1 MKEFKASSWSI
12 DNKTTIYVLT
22 AILALVG
29 FMTYQSL
36 PKEQFPEV
44 VFPQIYVSTVYQ
56 GASPTDIENAVTKH
70 IEKQVKAISGV
81 KKITS
86 KSEQNV
92 SVVIVE
98 FNTDE
103 EISEAKIKVKDAVDK
118 AKTDLPKNDNLKEP
132 QIVEVDVSQMPI
144 MNINISG
151 DYDLDKLKKYAEDI
165 QDRVESM
172 KEITRVDIIGALD
185 REFQINVDRF
195 KMDNTKVTF
204 YDVMSA
210 VGAENISSA
219 GGEILVGNVRRS
231 LQVKGEFKSV
241 ADIENLVIRSGSGA
255 VVYLKDIAEVKDA
268 HKEKETFARLDFKNV
283 ITLSVVKRSGENLIE
298 ASDKIRGIMKD
309 MQETKLP
316 KDLKVVITGD
326 QSKETRTTLHD
337 LINTI
342 IIGFIL
348 VTLILMFFMGTTNA
362 IFVAMSV
369 PLSMCIAFLFLDGM
383 DFTLN
388 MIVLFAFLLAL
399 GIVVDDAIVVIE
411 NTHRIYDNGKVP
423 IIQAAKQACG
433 EVFVP
438 VLSGTMTTLAP
449 FIPLA
454 FWKGVIGE
462 FMFYLPI
469 TLIITLLASL
479 FVAYIINPI
488 FAVDFMKPHDEEH
501 DRQARSVNKGFWV
514 TTVIFAITALL
525 GYAMGGAGLG
535 NFVITMY
542 VLYCINRFVMQRVI
556 KDFQENKWPRFQN
569 AYASVLTWALKH
581 PYIVFSSTIFLLFFS
596 VFLVTVRAPKV
607 VFFPQSDPNFIFT
620 TIVLPIGTD
629 QKYTDSITQI
639 VEKRVY
645 ETVNKGYKD
654 GNPIVESV
662 IANVGKGAS
671 DQNEFEF
678 GNTPNKGKITV
689 AFVEFAK
696 RNGQST
702 AAYLDKIREAVKG
715 IPGAKI
721 TVNQEQGGPPVG
733 KPINIEITGDR
744 FEELIAT
751 SEEVIKYLNNSGI
764 GGIEELKTD
773 LVKNKPEILIE
784 IDREK
789 ANAQGI
795 STKTITDNLFIALYG
810 VEASK
815 FRDAN
820 DEYPIQVRYKYEQ
833 RHDVEALLNMNIVYR
848 DMNMGGALRQVPL
861 SSLAKIKY
869 SDTYGGINRKNQ
881 KRMITV
887 YSNILSDYNANEVVA
902 EIQQV
907 LNNYDA
913 PEGVLMKMTGEQED
927 QAETSA
933 FLGWAVSVAF
943 FLIFGILVLQFNSI
957 SKPFI
962 ILTEILFSVIGVLL
976 GFAIF
981 KMDISIIM
989 TGIGIIALT
998 GIVVRNGILLVE
1010 FTDHLKEKGM
1020 DTVSAIIEAGRT
1032 RMTPVLLTA
1041 SATMLGLIPLAVGLN
1056 IDFVTL
1062 FTEGNPH
1069 IFFGGDSV
1077 AFWGPLSWTMIFG
1090 LAFAT
1095 FLTLVLVPVLYELV
1109 DSIKARHEGL
1119 IKDYKIMMAFALPV
1133 TLVYFIVFA
1142 IAPKFFKKLMPEF
1155 YPTKIDTHKIVE

>member
-1 MKEFKASSWSI
+1 MKEFKVSSWSI
-12 DNKTTIYVLT
+12 DNKTTIYIVT

-29 FMTYQSL
+29 FLTYQSL

-44 VFPQIYVSTVYQ
+44 VFPQIYVTTVYQ

-70 IEKQVKAISGV
+70 IEKQVKGISGV

-92 SVVIVE
+92 SIVIVE

-103 EISEAKIKVKDAVDK
+103 KIPEAKVKVKDAVDK
-118 AKTDLPKNDNLKEP
+118 AKTDLPKNTNLKEP
-132 QIVEVDVSQMPI
+132 QILEVDVSQIPI

-151 DYDLDKLKKYAEDI
+151 DYDLDRLKKYAEDI
-165 QDRVESM
+165 QDQIESM
-172 KEITRVDIIGALD
+172 KEITRVDLIGALD
-185 REFQINVDRF
+185 REFQINLDRF
-195 KMDNTKVTF
+195 KMEDTKVTF

-210 VGAENISSA
+210 VGSENVSAA
-219 GGEILVGNVRRS
+219 GGEVIVGSVRRS

-241 ADIENLVIRSGSGA
+241 EDIKNLVIRSGSGA
-255 VVYLKDIAEVKDA
+255 TVYLKDIADVIDG
-268 HKEKETFARLDFKNV
+268 HKEKETFARLDHKNV
-283 ITLSVVKRSGENLIE
+283 ITLSVVKRGGENLIE
-298 ASDKIRGIMKD
+298 ASDKIQSMVKE
-309 MQETKLP
+309 MQKNKLP
-316 KDLKVVITGD
+316 KDLKIVITGD

-348 VTLILMFFMGTTNA
+348 VTIILMFFMGTTNA

-369 PLSMCIAFLFLDGM
+369 PLSMCMAFIFLDTM

-399 GIVVDDAIVVIE
+399 GIVVDDAIVVVE

-438 VLSGTMTTLAP
+438 VLSGTVTTLAP

-469 TLIITLLASL
+469 TLIVTLVASL
-479 FVAYIINPI
+479 IVAYVINPV

-514 TTVIFAITALL
+514 TTVIFAIATIL
-525 GYAMGGAGLG
+525 GYIIGVGLG
-535 NFVITMY
+535 NFIITMY
-542 VLYCINRFVMQRVI
+542 VLYCLNRFVMQRVI
-556 KDFQENKWPRFQN
+556 KDFQENKWPKFQN
-569 AYASVLTWALKH
+569 AYANLLKWALKK
-581 PYIVFSSTIFLLFFS
+581 PYLIFGGTFALLILSIVLVS
-596 VFLVTVRAPKV
+596 VRSPKV
-607 VFFPQSDPNFIFT
+607 VFFPQSEPNFIFT
-620 TIVLPIGTD
+620 NIVLPIGTD
-629 QKYTDSITQI
+629 QNYTDSITQI
-639 VEKRVY
+639 VEKRVF
-645 ETVNKGYKD
+645 ETVNKDFPD

-662 IANVGKGAS
+662 IANVGKGAG
-671 DQNEFEF
+671 DQNEFDYAI
-678 GNTPNKGKITV
+678 TPHKGKITV

-696 RNGQST
+696 RKGQST
-702 AAYLDKIREAVKG
+702 TEYLAKIREAVKG
-715 IPGAKI
+715 IPGAQI

-744 FEELIAT
+744 FDELIAA
-751 SEEVIKYLNNSGI
+751 SEEVIKYLNDSGI
-764 GGIEELKTD
+764 EGIEELKTD
-773 LVKNKPEILIE
+773 LVKNKPEVLIE

-795 STKTITDNLFIALYG
+795 STKTISDNLFIALYG
-810 VEASK
+810 IEASK

-820 DEYPIQVRYKYEQ
+820 DEYPIQVRYKYAH
-833 RHDVEALLNMNIVYR
+833 RNDVEALMNMSIVYR
-848 DMNMGGALRQVPL
+848 DMNLGGALRQVPL
-861 SSLAKIKY
+861 SSVARVRY
-869 SDTYGGINRKNQ
+869 TDTYGGINRKNQ
-881 KRMITV
+881 KRMVTV
-887 YSNILSDYNANEVVA
+887 YSNILTGYNGNEVVG
-902 EIQQV
+902 EIQKV
-907 LNNYDA
+907 LNDYDA
-913 PEGVLMKMTGEQED
+913 PEGIMMKMTGEQED

-933 FLGWAVSVAF
+933 FLGWAAMVAF
-943 FLIFGILVLQFNSI
+943 CLIFGVLVLQFNSI

-981 KMDISIIM
+981 GMDISIMM
-989 TGIGIIALT
+989 TGVGVIALT

-1010 FTDHLKEKGM
+1010 FTDHLKAHGLT
-1020 DTVSAIIEAGRT
+1020 TVEAIIEAGRT

-1041 SATMLGLIPLAVGLN
+1041 SATILGLIPLAVGLN

-1077 AFWGPLSWTMIFG
+1077 AFWGPLSWTMIYG
-1090 LAFAT
+1090 LSFAT
-1095 FLTLVLVPVLYELV
+1095 FLTLFLVPVLYELV
-1109 DSIKARHEGL
+1109 DGVKETHKGL
-1119 IKDYKIMMAFALPV
+1119 IIHYKIIMAFLLPI
-1133 TLVYFIVFA
+1133 TLVYFILFA
-1142 IAPKFFKKLMPEF
+1142 IAPSLFRKAMPEF
-1155 YPTKIDTHKIVE
+1155 YPAKPVLTKE